1 MKSGFYCWIGSS
13 SILKLKVDSISMT
26 ASGNQIIDDARVLT
40 ADYLPN
46 KMVHRDSERQE
57 IARNLRPILE
67 DSQPNNMLLYG
78 KPGTGKTA
86 MARYVV
92 EELQKE
98 TFVQSS
104 YVNCFSEKS
113 RFEIF
118 YELLDEKITTPR
130 DGTSTEKVVQK
141 FEEKTRKEPTVI
153 IVDEVDQISD
163 DEILYELSRFQNT
176 GIIFIAN
183 NQKVFS
189 HFEERVRS
197 RLSATKRIRFK
208 RYTKKELKDIL
219 KMRRKYGLR
228 EDSIKN
234 SQLGKIAA
242 KAGGDARV
250 ALNSLKFAAREADTQ
265 GLEDITDSIIEESV
279 SDAYEEEQLK
289 SLESLNEHQKSA
301 YKILQ
306 ENGEMGIG
314 QLYDKYEE
322 DIDNSKSR
330 RQLLR
335 YLKKMVNYNLLESEG
350 EKSSTTYR
358 LAE

>member
-1 MKSGFYCWIGSS
+1 MTSEKSRLI
-13 SILKLKVDSISMT
+13 K
-26 ASGNQIIDDARVLT
+26 DARVLT

-46 KMVHRDSERQE
+46 KLVHRDSERQE
-57 IARNLRPILE
+57 IARNLRPILDDE
-67 DSQPNNMLLYG
+67 QPNDMLLYG

-86 MARYVV
+86 MAKYVV
-92 EELQKE
+92 EELQKQ
-98 TFVQSS
+98 TFLQSS

-141 FEEKTRKEPTVI
+141 FEEKTRKEPTVV

-163 DEILYELSRFQNT
+163 DEILYELSRFKNT

-183 NQKVFS
+183 DQKVFS

-197 RLSATKRIRFK
+197 RLSGTKRIHFK
-208 RYTKKELKDIL
+208 KYTQEELKDIL

-228 EDSIKN
+228 EESIKT
-234 SQLGKIAA
+234 SQLGKIADR
-242 KAGGDARV
+242 AGGDARV
-250 ALNSLKFAAREADTQ
+250 ALNSLRFAAREAENQ
-265 GLEDITDSIIEESV
+265 GLENITDEIVEEAV
-279 SDAYEEEQLK
+279 SDAYEEEQLE
-289 SLESLNEHQKSA
+289 SLESLNNHQKTA

-306 ENGEMGIG
+306 ENGELGIG
-314 QLYDKYEE
+314 QLYDKYQEKIEE
-322 DIDNSKSR
+322 PKSR

-335 YLKKMVNYNLLESEG
+335 YLKKMGSYNLLKSEG
-350 EKSSTTYR
+350 EKSSTTYKIT
-358 LAE
+358 E

>member
-1 MKSGFYCWIGSS
+1 
-13 SILKLKVDSISMT
+13 MT
-26 ASGNQIIDDARVLT
+26 DSGNQIIEDARVLT

-46 KMVHRDSERQE
+46 KLVHRDSERQE
-57 IARNLRPILE
+57 IARNLRPILDDE
-67 DSQPNNMLLYG
+67 QPNDMLLYG

-86 MARYVV
+86 MAKYVV
-92 EELQKE
+92 EELQKK

-141 FEEKTRKEPTVI
+141 FEEKTREEPTVI

-183 NQKVFS
+183 DQKVFS

-197 RLSATKRIRFK
+197 RLSGIKRIRFK
-208 RYTKKELKDIL
+208 RYTRKELKDIL

-228 EDSIKN
+228 EESIKT

-242 KAGGDARV
+242 RAGGDARV
-250 ALNSLKFAAREADTQ
+250 ALNSLRFAAREAENE
-265 GLEDITDSIIEESV
+265 GLAEITDEIVEEAV
-279 SDAYEEEQLK
+279 SDAYEEEQLE
-289 SLESLNEHQKSA
+289 SLESLNNHQKTA

-314 QLYDKYEE
+314 QLYDKYKEKIEE
-322 DIDNSKSR
+322 PKSR

-335 YLKKMVNYNLLESEG
+335 YLKKMVSYNLLESEG
-350 EKSSTTYR
+350 KKSSTTYKIT
-358 LAE
+358 E

>member
-1 MKSGFYCWIGSS
+1 
-13 SILKLKVDSISMT
+13 MT
-26 ASGNQIIDDARVLT
+26 DSGNQIIEDARVLT

-46 KMVHRDSERQE
+46 KLVHRDSERQE
-57 IARNLRPILE
+57 IARNLRPILDDE
-67 DSQPNNMLLYG
+67 QPNDMLLYG

-86 MARYVV
+86 MAKYVV
-92 EELQKE
+92 EELQKK

-141 FEEKTRKEPTVI
+141 FEEKTREEPTVI

-183 NQKVFS
+183 DQKVFS

-197 RLSATKRIRFK
+197 RLSGIKRIRFK
-208 RYTKKELKDIL
+208 RYTRKELKDIL

-228 EDSIKN
+228 EESIKT

-242 KAGGDARV
+242 RAGGDARV
-250 ALNSLKFAAREADTQ
+250 ALNSLRFAAREAENQ
-265 GLEDITDSIIEESV
+265 GLENITDEIVEEAV
-279 SDAYEEEQLK
+279 SDAYEEEQLE
-289 SLESLNEHQKSA
+289 SLESLNNHQKTA

-314 QLYDKYEE
+314 QLYDKYQEKIEE
-322 DIDNSKSR
+322 PKSR

-335 YLKKMVNYNLLESEG
+335 YLKKMVSYNLLESEG
-350 EKSSTTYR
+350 EKSSTTYKIT
-358 LAE
+358 E

>member
-1 MKSGFYCWIGSS
+1 MSS
-13 SILKLKVDSISMT
+13 DQNT
-26 ASGNQIIDDARVLT
+26 IIEDARVLT

-46 KMVHRDSERQE
+46 KLVHRDSERQE
-57 IARNLRPILE
+57 IARNLRPILDDE
-67 DSQPNNMLLYG
+67 QPNDMLLYG

-86 MARYVV
+86 MAKYVV

-141 FEEKTRKEPTVI
+141 FEEKTREEPTVI

-183 NQKVFS
+183 DQKVFS

-197 RLSATKRIRFK
+197 RLSGIKRIRFK
-208 RYTKKELKDIL
+208 RYTRKELKDIL

-228 EDSIKN
+228 EESIKT

-242 KAGGDARV
+242 RAGGDARV
-250 ALNSLKFAAREADTQ
+250 ALNSLRFAAREAENQ
-265 GLEDITDSIIEESV
+265 GLENITDEIVEEAV
-279 SDAYEEEQLK
+279 SDAYEEEQLE
-289 SLESLNEHQKSA
+289 SLESLNNHQKTA

-314 QLYDKYEE
+314 QLYDNYQEKIEE
-322 DIDNSKSR
+322 PKSR

-335 YLKKMVNYNLLESEG
+335 YLKKMASYNLLESEG
-350 EKSSTTYR
+350 EKSSTTYKIT
-358 LAE
+358 E

>member
-1 MKSGFYCWIGSS
+1 
-13 SILKLKVDSISMT
+13 MT

-46 KMVHRDSERQE
+46 KLVHRDSERQE
-57 IARNLRPILE
+57 IARNLRPILDDE
-67 DSQPNNMLLYG
+67 QPNDMLLYG

-86 MARYVV
+86 MAKYVV

-141 FEEKTRKEPTVI
+141 FEEKTREEPTVI

-183 NQKVFS
+183 DQKVFS

-197 RLSATKRIRFK
+197 RLSGIKRIRFK
-208 RYTKKELKDIL
+208 RYTRKELKDIL

-228 EDSIKN
+228 EESIKT

-242 KAGGDARV
+242 RAGGDARV
-250 ALNSLKFAAREADTQ
+250 ALNSLRFAAREAENE
-265 GLEDITDSIIEESV
+265 GLAEITDEIVEEAV
-279 SDAYEEEQLK
+279 SDAYEEEQLE
-289 SLESLNEHQKSA
+289 SLESLNNHQKTA

-314 QLYDKYEE
+314 QLYDKYKEKIEE
-322 DIDNSKSR
+322 PKSR

-335 YLKKMVNYNLLESEG
+335 YLKKMVSYNLLESEG
-350 EKSSTTYR
+350 KKSSTTYKIT
-358 LAE
+358 E

>member
-1 MKSGFYCWIGSS
+1 MNS
-13 SILKLKVDSISMT
+13 DQNT
-26 ASGNQIIDDARVLT
+26 IIEDARVLT

-46 KMVHRDSERQE
+46 KLVHRDSERQE
-57 IARNLRPILE
+57 IARNLCPILN
-67 DSQPNNMLLYG
+67 DGQPNDMLLYG

-86 MARYVV
+86 MAKYVV

-183 NQKVFS
+183 DQKVFS

-197 RLSATKRIRFK
+197 RLSGIKRIRFK
-208 RYTKKELKDIL
+208 RYTQKELKDIL

-228 EDSIKN
+228 EESIKI
-234 SQLGKIAA
+234 SQLSKIAA
-242 KAGGDARV
+242 RAGGDARV
-250 ALNSLKFAAREADTQ
+250 ALNSLRFAAREAENQ
-265 GLEDITDSIIEESV
+265 GLENITDEIVEEAV
-279 SDAYEEEQLK
+279 SDAYEEEQLE
-289 SLESLNEHQKSA
+289 SLESLNKHQKSA

-314 QLYDKYEE
+314 QLYDKYQEKIE
-322 DIDNSKSR
+322 GPKSR

-335 YLKKMVNYNLLESEG
+335 YLKKMVSYNLLESEG
-350 EKSSTTYR
+350 KKSSTTYKITQ
-358 LAE
+358 

>member
-1 MKSGFYCWIGSS
+1 
-13 SILKLKVDSISMT
+13 MT
-26 ASGNQIIDDARVLT
+26 DSGNQIIEDARVLT

-46 KMVHRDSERQE
+46 KLVHRDSERQE
-57 IARNLRPILE
+57 IARNLRPILDDE
-67 DSQPNNMLLYG
+67 QPNDMLLYG

-86 MARYVV
+86 MAKYVV

-141 FEEKTRKEPTVI
+141 FEEKTREEPTVI

-183 NQKVFS
+183 DQKVFS

-197 RLSATKRIRFK
+197 RLSGIKRIRFK
-208 RYTKKELKDIL
+208 RYTRKELKDIL

-228 EDSIKN
+228 EESIKT

-242 KAGGDARV
+242 RAGGDARV
-250 ALNSLKFAAREADTQ
+250 ALNSLRFAAREAENQ
-265 GLEDITDSIIEESV
+265 GLENITDEIVEEAV
-279 SDAYEEEQLK
+279 SDAYEEEQLE
-289 SLESLNEHQKSA
+289 SLESLNNHQKTA

-314 QLYDKYEE
+314 QLYDKYQEKIEE
-322 DIDNSKSR
+322 PKSR

-335 YLKKMVNYNLLESEG
+335 YLKKMVSYNLLESEG
-350 EKSSTTYR
+350 EKSSTTYKIT
-358 LAE
+358 E